1 MAEKFVYKDIRN
13 KDHSRFFLIQFFFVG
28 CQLVL
33 NHCLPCDTHCSWF
46 VLSLLQTTLLP
57 PSACLHMSFADDM
70 ARLLSLYV
78 VKGEEVEELADLWAG
93 GGHESEAFVNV
104 ILGEMTT
111 VETMLGFLAEHLQDN
126 LQDSVVV
133 AAGRVALWQLKMHVE
148 LGFVAPQS
156 PARLTPVVPFCQFR
170 PELARMPVGKK
181 LSSVRLSE
189 LQSAYHTFQEALRIF
204 DECDPQLLEC
214 NSWRRLLQ
222 PCFALAADWLPHF
235 SRLIPRSGVSG

>member
-1 MAEKFVYKDIRN
+1 M
-13 KDHSRFFLIQFFFVG
+13 
-28 CQLVL
+28 
-33 NHCLPCDTHCSWF
+33 
-46 VLSLLQTTLLP
+46 LSLLQTTPLP